1 MIKHTG
7 IPIASIHLMGHSA
20 GAHIV
25 GGAGALLTSGRISR
39 ITGKSCSYPFKKMR
53 NQINSTFEIKIGLD
67 PGVLPGN
74 NNDPDTLLDIT
85 DADFIDVIHTNGK
98 FQIELIY
105 MLNFGS
111 LHFLLIFIESTGG
124 VVANGEVGI
133 YDAIGHVDFY
143 VTFFS

>member
-1 MIKHTG
+1 
-7 IPIASIHLMGHSA
+7 
-20 GAHIV
+20 
-25 GGAGALLTSGRISR
+25 
-39 ITGKSCSYPFKKMR
+39 MR
-53 NQINSTFEIKIGLD
+53 NQIKSTFEIKIGLD

-143 VTFFS
+143 VTFFSWLHYCSKLRKR